1 MSRKVLKKCGII
13 RTFFYLVW
21 KIWDH
26 LGIPGQFWKCLE
38 NWKWSGIIWT
48 VLKLSEKLKTIWK
61 KNYSFETVWKF
72 EITWKKLDSFETV
85 PKTPNNLEIS
95 EYFVS
100 FGIIW
105 NTFELPEFFQIINRL
120 FCCTR
125 KHFPGAQ
132 KLAMLLCYLGFCASG
147 IRIRQ
152 PGLDKND
159 NDDNDSH

>member
-1 MSRKVLKKCGII
+1 
-13 RTFFYLVW
+13 
-21 KIWDH
+21 
-26 LGIPGQFWKCLE
+26 
-38 NWKWSGIIWT
+38 
-48 VLKLSEKLKTIWK
+48 
-61 KNYSFETVWKF
+61 
-72 EITWKKLDSFETV
+72 
-85 PKTPNNLEIS
+85 
-95 EYFVS
+95 VS

-132 KLAMLLCYLGFCASG
+132 KLAMLLCYPGFCASG

-152 PGLDKND
+152 PGIDKND

>member
-1 MSRKVLKKCGII
+1 MIWK
-13 RTFFYLVW
+13 YLDSFETVW
-21 KIWDH
+21 KIKDY
-26 LGIPGQFWKCLE
+26 L
-38 NWKWSGIIWT
+38 
-48 VLKLSEKLKTIWK
+48 K
-61 KNYSFETVWKF
+61 KNYSFETIWKF
-72 EITWKKLDSFETV
+72 EITRKKLDSFETV
-85 PKTPNNLEIS
+85 PKTSNNLEIS
-95 EYFVS
+95 EFFVS

-159 NDDNDSH
+159 NDDNDNDNDSH

>member
-1 MSRKVLKKCGII
+1 MWNYPDIFLS
-13 RTFFYLVW
+13 
-21 KIWDH
+21 
-26 LGIPGQFWKCLE
+26 CLE
-38 NWKWSGIIWT
+38 NLRSSGNTWT
-48 VLKLSEKLKTIWK
+48 VLKVSGKLEMIWKYLDSFETVWKIKDYLK

-120 FCCTR
+120 LYPQTLSGR
-125 KHFPGAQ
+125 TKTSNAT
-132 KLAMLLCYLGFCASG
+132 LLP
-147 IRIRQ
+147 RILRLWHKDKTARYRQ
-152 PGLDKND
+152 EWQWW
-159 NDDNDSH
+159 